1 MQYKA
6 TLYNNTRAFDSV
18 ILSNVTDIKEWAKGR
33 GYSYF
38 LVIESI
44 YDDIPNEFLINYN
57 VKNNKFYKTKQMVF
71 SNYYQGVKND

>member
-6 TLYNNTRAFDSV
+6 TLYNNTCSFDSV